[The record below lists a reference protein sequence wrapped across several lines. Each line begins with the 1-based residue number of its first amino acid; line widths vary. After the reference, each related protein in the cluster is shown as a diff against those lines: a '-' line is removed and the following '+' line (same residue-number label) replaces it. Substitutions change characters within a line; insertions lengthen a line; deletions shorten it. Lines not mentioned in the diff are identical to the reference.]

1 MAASRSNISPVSVA
15 YVLRISNYSFKST
28 LGECM
33 RWHEEYADRRL
44 YTCSACHSCLPRSHV
59 SERSCLRNIVDRRVQ
74 SGLVLSSRVGIMK
87 RQFKTRQRRKFKF
100 SFDGKNRRW
109 TIVDWRKELGWHRS
123 RRGSTRHVCASAISR
138 YNFATALGCR

>member
-1 MAASRSNISPVSVA
+1 
-15 YVLRISNYSFKST
+15 
-28 LGECM
+28 M

-74 SGLVLSSRVGIMK
+74 SGFVLSSRVGIMK

-100 SFDGKNRRW
+100 SFDGKKRDGRLLIGEKNWVGIDREEGPRDTFVRRQ
-109 TIVDWRKELGWHRS
+109 
-123 RRGSTRHVCASAISR
+123 
-138 YNFATALGCR
+138 

>member
-74 SGLVLSSRVGIMK
+74 SGFVLSSRVGIMK

-100 SFDGKNRRW
+100 SFDGKNRDGRLLIGEKNW
-109 TIVDWRKELGWHRS
+109 VGIDREEGPRDTFV
-123 RRGSTRHVCASAISR
+123 RRQ
-138 YNFATALGCR
+138 